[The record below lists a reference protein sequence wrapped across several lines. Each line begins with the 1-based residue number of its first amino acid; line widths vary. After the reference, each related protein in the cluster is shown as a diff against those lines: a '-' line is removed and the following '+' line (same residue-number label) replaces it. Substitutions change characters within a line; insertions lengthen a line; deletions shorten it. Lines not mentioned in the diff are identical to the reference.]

1 MRNEEHFKELVNKLN
16 NIDHKYDNEL
26 NIFVNYLV
34 SNGLIDRCFD
44 LTPYDMDKYFES
56 LINVKIGSSSSLNRH
71 IAALSALFEYLYSEK
86 LGFRSL
92 HGYINMNDFRNK
104 YLVKL
109 DAGSKKEII
118 PKDILIDVLNK
129 IDTYYKEHKTEKE
142 NSKFY
147 HFLLARLYVELSL
160 IIPLKPNDMA
170 KLKLGDIK
178 NPTFNEVEYNGIFVK
193 LPKSVRYNIIE
204 TIKYAEKY
212 YQVKYTEKVALFEF
226 LYAAVNM
233 QPQSNTISDELK
245 KLHRVIGATE
255 MLKTYKTGTKNMS
268 QYPVESYKKT
278 AIFEMLNNGV
288 NILYLK
294 QLTGLDIGTLLSDC
308 DLDNLKSNVDIKSQN
323 INNGIVNSSYFGFL

>member
-16 NIDHKYDNEL
+16 NIDRKYDNEL
-26 NIFVNYLV
+26 NVFVNYLV
-34 SNGLIDRCFD
+34 SNDLIDRCFD

-129 IDTYYKEHKTEKE
+129 IDTYYQEHKTDKE

-147 HFLLARLYVELSL
+147 SSSRNYTNPYRSNIYSNSAASVCYIRLLYFSFCVNGNS
-160 IIPLKPNDMA
+160 
-170 KLKLGDIK
+170 
-178 NPTFNEVEYNGIFVK
+178 FNKKKEV
-193 LPKSVRYNIIE
+193 
-204 TIKYAEKY
+204 
-212 YQVKYTEKVALFEF
+212 
-226 LYAAVNM
+226 
-233 QPQSNTISDELK
+233 K
-245 KLHRVIGATE
+245 KEI
-255 MLKTYKTGTKNMS
+255 
-268 QYPVESYKKT
+268 
-278 AIFEMLNNGV
+278 
-288 NILYLK
+288 
-294 QLTGLDIGTLLSDC
+294 
-308 DLDNLKSNVDIKSQN
+308 
-323 INNGIVNSSYFGFL
+323 